1 MTASG
6 FLYIIKTLSKKYTQG
21 EIIMKLKKETI
32 TDKMKSYA
40 IAKGEKLQD
49 GSYIAF
55 FNTSRGIYSGIT
67 YRPVK
72 EIIDEYGMII
82 REDKDILYGFLLDF
96 ANGNVL
102 LDSASGNPIKPNANN
117 LNKAFPNP
125 LLMTKMESRAGQML
139 GHFAHMLG
147 AVNSEEYNSGRGLY
161 RAVMN
166 PYAET
171 FYKDFI
177 IDSEGKLKDGDMSGA
192 DMFKN
197 SSWYA
202 RLKVG
207 RQEWGQLLLLFSEYA
222 LRGEIKYRALPEVY
236 DIKELPQL
244 NQQLYQAHKKGNLR
258 KDLGLGKGAYNAL
271 RHMNIGGI
279 YNIISDRNNITENW
293 QETLKRQKF
302 DKQMTLAIDKLYQSN
317 MTILIDRESLTNIL
331 RNNYNDVKDII
342 NYIETAG
349 KEVNIYKLVEYLAVD
364 IFTHQ
369 AVPLYRALNLLKDY
383 YQMVYMY
390 PNFVK
395 YPKYLTVAHDIAQR
409 NYRQQNN
416 ANLDSEISKHYEKH
430 TEEEGMF
437 TYGGHRFAVLAL
449 RSAKEIIGEGTAQ
462 SNCVGSYSTSVASG
476 HSFIF
481 SLRRLDTP
489 SKSWITVEVDENN
502 WIVQSYQTYN
512 QSISGQATEYLSA
525 WANRVG
531 LEFASHV
538 TGMAINNGTVMAAKA
553 RKVDESIEDLH
564 VSPKTALAVPDD
576 EVSQYIA
583 RL

>member
-1 MTASG
+1 
-6 FLYIIKTLSKKYTQG
+6 
-21 EIIMKLKKETI
+21 MKLKKETI

-40 IAKGEKLQD
+40 MVNGEKLED

-55 FNTSRGIYSGIT
+55 FNTSKGIYSGVT
-67 YRPVK
+67 YLPEK
-72 EIIDEYGMII
+72 EIKNVYGEVINK
-82 REDKDILYGFLLDF
+82 RKDILYGFLLDF
-96 ANGNVL
+96 ANGKVL

-202 RLKVG
+202 GRLKVG

-222 LRGEIKYRALPEVY
+222 LRGEIKYRALTEIY

-244 NQQLYQAHKKGNLR
+244 NQQLYQANKKGNLR
-258 KDLGLGKGAYNAL
+258 KDLGLGKGAYNVL
-271 RHMNIGGI
+271 RHMDIGSI
-279 YNIISDRNNITENW
+279 YHMISDRNRIIESW
-293 QETLKRQKF
+293 QDTLKRQKF
-302 DKQMTLAIDKLYQSN
+302 DKQMTLAIDKLYKSN

-369 AVPLYRALNLLKDY
+369 AVPLYRALNLLRDY
-383 YQMVYMY
+383 YRMVYMY

-430 TEEEGMF
+430 AEREGMF

-489 SKSWITVEVDENN
+489 SKSWITVEVDKNN
-502 WIVQSYQTYN
+502 QIVQSYQTYN
-512 QSISGQATEYLSA
+512 QSISGQATEYLSV

-538 TGMAINNGTVMAAKA
+538 TGMAVNNGTVMAAKA
-553 RKVDESIEDLH
+553 RKVDESIEELH

>member
-1 MTASG
+1 
-6 FLYIIKTLSKKYTQG
+6 
-21 EIIMKLKKETI
+21 MKLKKETI
-32 TDKMKSYA
+32 TDKMKAYA
-40 IAKGEKLQD
+40 MVNGEKLQD

-55 FNTSRGIYSGIT
+55 FNTSKGIYSGVT
-67 YRPVK
+67 YLPEK
-72 EIIDEYGMII
+72 EIKNVYGEVINK
-82 REDKDILYGFLLDF
+82 RKDILYGFLLDF
-96 ANGNVL
+96 ANGKVL

-202 RLKVG
+202 GRLKVG

-222 LRGEIKYRALPEVY
+222 LRGEIKYRALTEIY

-244 NQQLYQAHKKGNLR
+244 NQQLYQANKKGNLR
-258 KDLGLGKGAYNAL
+258 KDLGLGKGAYNVL
-271 RHMNIGGI
+271 RHMDIGSI
-279 YNIISDRNNITENW
+279 YHMISDRNRIIESW
-293 QETLKRQKF
+293 QDTLKRQKF
-302 DKQMTLAIDKLYQSN
+302 DKQMTLAIDKLYKSN

-369 AVPLYRALNLLKDY
+369 AVPLYRALNLLRDY
-383 YQMVYMY
+383 YRMVYMY

-430 TEEEGMF
+430 AEREGMF

-489 SKSWITVEVDENN
+489 NKSWITVEVDENN
-502 WIVQSYQTYN
+502 QIVQSYQTYN
-512 QSISGQATEYLSA
+512 QSISGQATEYLSV

-538 TGMAINNGTVMAAKA
+538 TGMAVNNGTVMAAKA
-553 RKVDESIEDLH
+553 RKVDESIEELH

>member
-1 MTASG
+1 
-6 FLYIIKTLSKKYTQG
+6 
-21 EIIMKLKKETI
+21 MKLKKETI
-32 TDKMKSYA
+32 TDKMKAYA
-40 IAKGEKLQD
+40 MVNGEKLED

-55 FNTSRGIYSGIT
+55 FNTSKGIYSGVT
-67 YRPVK
+67 YLPEK
-72 EIIDEYGMII
+72 EIKNVYGEVINK
-82 REDKDILYGFLLDF
+82 RKDILYGFLLDF
-96 ANGNVL
+96 ANGKVL
-102 LDSASGNPIKPNANN
+102 LDSASGNLIKPNANN

-125 LLMTKMESRAGQML
+125 LLMTKMESRAGRML

-177 IDSEGKLKDGDMSGA
+177 IDNEGNLKDGSMNGA
-192 DMFKN
+192 RVFKAG
-197 SSWYA
+197 SWYTSH
-202 RLKVG
+202 LKVG

-222 LRGEIKYRALPEVY
+222 LRGSVNINTLPEIY

-279 YNIISDRNNITENW
+279 YNMISDRNNITENW

-317 MTILIDRESLTNIL
+317 MTILIDQESLTNIL
-331 RNNYNDVKDII
+331 RINYNNVQDII
-342 NYIETAG
+342 NYFETAG
-349 KEVNIYKLVEYLAVD
+349 KEVNIYRLIEYLAVD
-364 IFTHQ
+364 VVTHQ
-369 AVPLYRALNLLKDY
+369 AVTIYHAISILRDY

-395 YPKYLTVAHDIAQR
+395 YPKYLKVAHDIAQR
-409 NYRQQNN
+409 NYKQQKN
-416 ANLDSEISKHYEKH
+416 ANLDGEISKHYEKH
-430 TEEEGMF
+430 AEREGMF

-462 SNCVGSYSTSVASG
+462 SNCVGSYSTRVASG

-489 SKSWITVEVDENN
+489 NKSWITVEVDENN
-502 WIVQSYQTYN
+502 HIVQSYQTYN

-531 LEFASHV
+531 LEFATHV
-538 TGMAINNGTVMAAKA
+538 TGMAGTNEAVMAVKA
-553 RKVDESIEDLH
+553 RKVDESVEELH
-564 VSPKTALAVPDD
+564 TSPKTASAVPED

>member
-1 MTASG
+1 
-6 FLYIIKTLSKKYTQG
+6 
-21 EIIMKLKKETI
+21 MKLKKETI
-32 TDKMKSYA
+32 TDKMKAYA

-55 FNTSRGIYSGIT
+55 FNTSKGIYSGVT
-67 YRPVK
+67 YLPEK
-72 EIIDEYGMII
+72 EIKNVYGEVINK
-82 REDKDILYGFLLDF
+82 RKDILYGFLLDF
-96 ANGNVL
+96 ANGKVL
-102 LDSASGNPIKPNANN
+102 LDSASGNLIKPNANN

-125 LLMTKMESRAGQML
+125 LLMTKMESRAGRML

-177 IDSEGKLKDGDMSGA
+177 IDNEGNLKDGSMNGA
-192 DMFKN
+192 RVFKAG
-197 SSWYA
+197 SWYTSH
-202 RLKVG
+202 LKIG

-222 LRGEIKYRALPEVY
+222 LRGSVNINTLPEIY

-244 NQQLYQAHKKGNLR
+244 NQQIYQAHKKGNLR

-279 YNIISDRNNITENW
+279 YNMISDRNNISENW

-302 DKQMTLAIDKLYQSN
+302 DKQMTIAIDKLYQSN
-317 MTILIDRESLTNIL
+317 MTILIDQESLTNIL

-409 NYRQQNN
+409 NYRQQNS

-430 TEEEGMF
+430 AEREGMF

-462 SNCVGSYSTSVASG
+462 SNCVGSYSTRVASG

-489 SKSWITVEVDENN
+489 NKSWITVEVDKNN
-502 WIVQSYQTYN
+502 QIVQSYQTYN

-525 WANRVG
+525 WANRVN

-538 TGMAINNGTVMAAKA
+538 TGMTVNNGTVMAAKA
-553 RKVDESIEDLH
+553 RKVDESIEELH
-564 VSPKTALAVPDD
+564 VSPKTALVVPDD

>member
-1 MTASG
+1 
-6 FLYIIKTLSKKYTQG
+6 
-21 EIIMKLKKETI
+21 MKLKKETI
-32 TDKMKSYA
+32 TDKMKAYA
-40 IAKGEKLQD
+40 MVNGEKLED

-55 FNTSRGIYSGIT
+55 FNTSKGIYSGVT
-67 YRPVK
+67 YLPEK
-72 EIIDEYGMII
+72 EIKNVYGEVINK
-82 REDKDILYGFLLDF
+82 RKDILYGFLLDF
-96 ANGNVL
+96 ANGKVL

-202 RLKVG
+202 GRLKVG

-222 LRGEIKYRALPEVY
+222 LRGEIKYRALTEIY

-244 NQQLYQAHKKGNLR
+244 NQQLYQANKKGNLR
-258 KDLGLGKGAYNAL
+258 KDLGLGKGAYNVL
-271 RHMNIGGI
+271 RHMDISSI
-279 YNIISDRNNITENW
+279 YHMISDRNRIIESW
-293 QETLKRQKF
+293 QDTLKRQKF
-302 DKQMTLAIDKLYQSN
+302 DKQMTLAIDKLYKSN

-369 AVPLYRALNLLKDY
+369 AVPLYRALNLLRDY
-383 YQMVYMY
+383 YRMVYMY

-409 NYRQQNN
+409 NYRQQDN

-430 TEEEGMF
+430 AEREGMF

-489 SKSWITVEVDENN
+489 SKSWITVEVDKNN
-502 WIVQSYQTYN
+502 QIVQSYQTYN

-538 TGMAINNGTVMAAKA
+538 TGMAVNNGTVMAAKA
-553 RKVDESIEDLH
+553 RKVDESIEELH
-564 VSPKTALAVPDD
+564 VSPKTALAIPDD

>member
-1 MTASG
+1 
-6 FLYIIKTLSKKYTQG
+6 
-21 EIIMKLKKETI
+21 MKLKKETI

-40 IAKGEKLQD
+40 MVNGEKLED

-55 FNTSRGIYSGIT
+55 FNTSKGIYSGVT
-67 YRPVK
+67 YLPEK
-72 EIIDEYGMII
+72 EIKNVYGEVINK
-82 REDKDILYGFLLDF
+82 RKDILYGFLLDF
-96 ANGNVL
+96 ANGKVL

-202 RLKVG
+202 GRLKVG

-222 LRGEIKYRALPEVY
+222 LRGEIKYRALTEIY

-244 NQQLYQAHKKGNLR
+244 NQQLYQANKKGNLR
-258 KDLGLGKGAYNAL
+258 KDLGLGKGAYNVL
-271 RHMNIGGI
+271 RHMDIGSI
-279 YNIISDRNNITENW
+279 YHMISDRNRIIESW
-293 QETLKRQKF
+293 QDTLKRQKF
-302 DKQMTLAIDKLYQSN
+302 DKQMTLAIDKLYKSN

-369 AVPLYRALNLLKDY
+369 AVPLYRALNLLRDY
-383 YQMVYMY
+383 YRMVYMY

-430 TEEEGMF
+430 AEREGMF

-502 WIVQSYQTYN
+502 HIVQSYQTYN
-512 QSISGQATEYLSA
+512 QSISGQATEYLSV

-538 TGMAINNGTVMAAKA
+538 TGMAVNNGTVMAAKA
-553 RKVDESIEDLH
+553 RKVDESIEELH

>member
-1 MTASG
+1 
-6 FLYIIKTLSKKYTQG
+6 
-21 EIIMKLKKETI
+21 MKLKKETI

-55 FNTSRGIYSGIT
+55 FNTSKGIYSGVT
-67 YRPVK
+67 YLPEK
-72 EIIDEYGMII
+72 EIKNVYGEVINK
-82 REDKDILYGFLLDF
+82 RKDILYGFLLDF
-96 ANGNVL
+96 ANGKVL

-202 RLKVG
+202 GRLKVG

-222 LRGEIKYRALPEVY
+222 LRGEIKYRALTEIY

-244 NQQLYQAHKKGNLR
+244 NQQLYQANKKGNLR

-271 RHMNIGGI
+271 RHMDIGSI
-279 YNIISDRNNITENW
+279 YRMISDRNRIIESW
-293 QETLKRQKF
+293 QDTLKRQKF
-302 DKQMTLAIDKLYQSN
+302 DKQMTLAIDKLYKSN

-342 NYIETAG
+342 NYVETAG

-369 AVPLYRALNLLKDY
+369 AVPLYRALNLLRDY
-383 YQMVYMY
+383 YRMVYMY

-430 TEEEGMF
+430 AEREGMF

-489 SKSWITVEVDENN
+489 SKSWITVEVDKNN
-502 WIVQSYQTYN
+502 QIVQSYQTYN
-512 QSISGQATEYLSA
+512 QAISGQATEYLSV

-538 TGMAINNGTVMAAKA
+538 TGMAVNNGTVMAAKA
-553 RKVDESIEDLH
+553 RKVDESIEELH

>member
-1 MTASG
+1 
-6 FLYIIKTLSKKYTQG
+6 
-21 EIIMKLKKETI
+21 MKLKKETI
-32 TDKMKSYA
+32 TDKMKAYA
-40 IAKGEKLQD
+40 MVNGEKLED

-55 FNTSRGIYSGIT
+55 FNTSKGIYSGVT
-67 YRPVK
+67 YLPEK
-72 EIIDEYGMII
+72 EIKNVYGEVINK
-82 REDKDILYGFLLDF
+82 RKDILYGFLLDF
-96 ANGNVL
+96 ANGKVL

-202 RLKVG
+202 GRLKVG

-222 LRGEIKYRALPEVY
+222 LRGEIKYRALTEIY

-244 NQQLYQAHKKGNLR
+244 NQQLYQANKKGNLR
-258 KDLGLGKGAYNAL
+258 KDLGLGKGAYNVL
-271 RHMNIGGI
+271 RHMDIGSI
-279 YNIISDRNNITENW
+279 YHMISDRNRIIESW
-293 QETLKRQKF
+293 QDTLKRQKF
-302 DKQMTLAIDKLYQSN
+302 DKQMTLAIDKLYKSN

-369 AVPLYRALNLLKDY
+369 AVPLYRALNLLRDY
-383 YQMVYMY
+383 YRMVYMY

-409 NYRQQNN
+409 NYRQQDN

-430 TEEEGMF
+430 AEREGMF

-489 SKSWITVEVDENN
+489 SKSWITVEVDKNN
-502 WIVQSYQTYN
+502 QIVQSYQTYN

-538 TGMAINNGTVMAAKA
+538 TGMAVNNGTLMAAKA
-553 RKVDESIEDLH
+553 RKVDESIEELH

>member
-1 MTASG
+1 
-6 FLYIIKTLSKKYTQG
+6 
-21 EIIMKLKKETI
+21 MKLKKETI
-32 TDKMKSYA
+32 TDKMKAYA

-55 FNTSRGIYSGIT
+55 FNTSKGIYSGVT
-67 YRPVK
+67 YLPEK
-72 EIIDEYGMII
+72 EIKNVYGEVINK
-82 REDKDILYGFLLDF
+82 RKDILYGFLLDF
-96 ANGNVL
+96 ANGKVL
-102 LDSASGNPIKPNANN
+102 LDSASGNLIKPNANN

-125 LLMTKMESRAGQML
+125 LLMTKMESRAGRML

-177 IDSEGKLKDGDMSGA
+177 IDNEGNLKDGSMNGA
-192 DMFKN
+192 RVFKAG
-197 SSWYA
+197 SWYTSH
-202 RLKVG
+202 LKIG

-222 LRGEIKYRALPEVY
+222 LRGSVNINTLPEIY

-244 NQQLYQAHKKGNLR
+244 NQQIYQAHKKGNLR

-279 YNIISDRNNITENW
+279 YNMISDRNNISENW

-302 DKQMTLAIDKLYQSN
+302 DKQMTIAIDKLYQSN
-317 MTILIDRESLTNIL
+317 MTILIDQESLTNIL

-409 NYRQQNN
+409 NYRQQNS

-430 TEEEGMF
+430 AEREGMF

-462 SNCVGSYSTSVASG
+462 SNCVGSYSTRVASG

-489 SKSWITVEVDENN
+489 NKSWITVEVDKNN
-502 WIVQSYQTYN
+502 QIVQSYQTYN

-525 WANRVG
+525 WANRVN
-531 LEFASHV
+531 LEFANHV
-538 TGMAINNGTVMAAKA
+538 TGMTVNNGTVMAAKA
-553 RKVDESIEDLH
+553 RKVDESIEELH
-564 VSPKTALAVPDD
+564 VSPKTALVVPDD

>member
-1 MTASG
+1 
-6 FLYIIKTLSKKYTQG
+6 
-21 EIIMKLKKETI
+21 MKLKKETI
-32 TDKMKSYA
+32 TDKMKAYA
-40 IAKGEKLQD
+40 IVNGEKLED

-55 FNTSRGIYSGIT
+55 FNTSKGIYSGVT
-67 YRPVK
+67 YLPEK
-72 EIIDEYGMII
+72 EIKNVYGEVINK
-82 REDKDILYGFLLDF
+82 RKDILYGFLLDF
-96 ANGNVL
+96 ANGKVL

-192 DMFKN
+192 DMFKT
-197 SSWYA
+197 SSWYVGH
-202 RLKVG
+202 LKVG

-222 LRGEIKYRALPEVY
+222 LRGEIKYRALTEIY

-244 NQQLYQAHKKGNLR
+244 NQQLYQANKKGNLR

-271 RHMNIGGI
+271 RHMDIGSI
-279 YNIISDRNNITENW
+279 YHMISDRNRIIENW
-293 QETLKRQKF
+293 QDTLKRQKF
-302 DKQMTLAIDKLYQSN
+302 DKQMTLAIDKLYKSN
-317 MTILIDRESLTNIL
+317 MTILIDQESLTNIL
-331 RNNYNDVKDII
+331 RNNYSDVKDII
-342 NYIETAG
+342 NYIETSG

-416 ANLDSEISKHYEKH
+416 ANLDSDISKHYERH
-430 TEEEGMF
+430 AEREGMF

-462 SNCVGSYSTSVASG
+462 SNCVGSYSARVASG

-489 SKSWITVEVDENN
+489 NKSWITVEVNENN
-502 WIVQSYQTYN
+502 HIVQSYQTYN

-531 LEFASHV
+531 LEFATHV
-538 TGMAINNGTVMAAKA
+538 TGMAGTNDAVMAVKA
-553 RKVDESIEDLH
+553 RKVDESVEELH
-564 VSPKTALAVPDD
+564 TSPKTASAVPED

>member
-1 MTASG
+1 
-6 FLYIIKTLSKKYTQG
+6 
-21 EIIMKLKKETI
+21 MKLKKETI
-32 TDKMKSYA
+32 TDKMKAYA
-40 IAKGEKLQD
+40 MVNGEKLED

-55 FNTSRGIYSGIT
+55 FNTSKGIYSGVT
-67 YRPVK
+67 YLPEK
-72 EIIDEYGMII
+72 EIKNVYGKVINK
-82 REDKDILYGFLLDF
+82 RKDILCGFLLDF
-96 ANGNVL
+96 ANGKVL

-202 RLKVG
+202 GRLKVG

-222 LRGEIKYRALPEVY
+222 LRGEIKYRALTEIY
-236 DIKELPQL
+236 DIKELSQL
-244 NQQLYQAHKKGNLR
+244 NQQLYQANKKGNLR

-271 RHMNIGGI
+271 RHMDISSI
-279 YNIISDRNNITENW
+279 YHMISDGNRIIESW
-293 QETLKRQKF
+293 QDTLKRQQF
-302 DKQMTLAIDKLYQSN
+302 DKQMMLAADKLYQSN
-317 MTILIDRESLTNIL
+317 MTILIDQESLTNIL

-364 IFTHQ
+364 LFTHQ

-383 YQMVYMY
+383 YRMVYMY

-430 TEEEGMF
+430 AEREGMF
-437 TYGGHRFAVLAL
+437 TYGGHRFAVIAL

-489 SKSWITVEVDENN
+489 NKSWITVEVDENN
-502 WIVQSYQTYN
+502 HIVQSYQTYN

-531 LEFASHV
+531 LEFATHV
-538 TGMAINNGTVMAAKA
+538 TGMAGTNEAVMAVKA
-553 RKVDESIEDLH
+553 RKVDESVEELH
-564 VSPKTALAVPDD
+564 TSPKTASAVPED

>member
-1 MTASG
+1 
-6 FLYIIKTLSKKYTQG
+6 
-21 EIIMKLKKETI
+21 MKLKKETI
-32 TDKMKSYA
+32 TDKMKAYA
-40 IAKGEKLQD
+40 MVNGEKLQD

-55 FNTSRGIYSGIT
+55 FNTSKGIYSGVT
-67 YRPVK
+67 YLPEK
-72 EIIDEYGMII
+72 EIKNVYGEVT
-82 REDKDILYGFLLDF
+82 RKRKDILYGFLLDF
-96 ANGNVL
+96 ANGKVL

-177 IDSEGKLKDGDMSGA
+177 IDNEGNLKDGSMNGA
-192 DMFKN
+192 DMFKTGA
-197 SSWYA
+197 WYRH
-202 RLKVG
+202 RLHIG

-222 LRGEIKYRALPEVY
+222 LRGSVNINTLPEIY

-271 RHMNIGGI
+271 RHINIGGI
-279 YNIISDRNNITENW
+279 YNMISDRNNIIENW

-430 TEEEGMF
+430 AEREGMF

-489 SKSWITVEVDENN
+489 SKSWITIEVDKNN
-502 WIVQSYQTYN
+502 QIVQSYQTYN

-538 TGMAINNGTVMAAKA
+538 TGMAVNNGTVMAAKA
-553 RKVDESIEDLH
+553 RKVDESIEELH
-564 VSPKTALAVPDD
+564 VSPKTASAVPDD

>member
-1 MTASG
+1 
-6 FLYIIKTLSKKYTQG
+6 
-21 EIIMKLKKETI
+21 MKLKKETI
-32 TDKMKSYA
+32 TDKMKAYA
-40 IAKGEKLQD
+40 MVNGEKLED

-55 FNTSRGIYSGIT
+55 FNTSKGIYSGVT
-67 YRPVK
+67 YLPEK
-72 EIIDEYGMII
+72 EIKNVYGEVINK
-82 REDKDILYGFLLDF
+82 RKDILYGFLLDF
-96 ANGNVL
+96 ANGKVL

-202 RLKVG
+202 GRLKVG

-222 LRGEIKYRALPEVY
+222 LRGEIKYRALTEIY

-244 NQQLYQAHKKGNLR
+244 NQQLYQANKKGNLR
-258 KDLGLGKGAYNAL
+258 KDLGLGKGAYNVL
-271 RHMNIGGI
+271 RHMDIGSI
-279 YNIISDRNNITENW
+279 YHMISDRNRIIESW
-293 QETLKRQKF
+293 QDTLKRQKF
-302 DKQMTLAIDKLYQSN
+302 DKQMTLAIDKLYKSN

-369 AVPLYRALNLLKDY
+369 AVPLYRALNLLRDY
-383 YQMVYMY
+383 YRMVYMY

-409 NYRQQNN
+409 NYRQQDN

-430 TEEEGMF
+430 AEREGMF

-489 SKSWITVEVDENN
+489 SKSWITVEVDKNN
-502 WIVQSYQTYN
+502 QIVQSYQTYN

-538 TGMAINNGTVMAAKA
+538 TGMAVNNGTVMAAKA
-553 RKVDESIEDLH
+553 RKVDESIEELH
-564 VSPKTALAVPDD
+564 VSPKTALAIPDD